1 MNARVMDTAD
11 DITSWFGRL
20 AAAIHCGFVCTG
32 RARAAAELTRL
43 GYYEEA
49 KQLILENQEDS

>member
-11 DITSWFGRL
+11 NITSWFGRL

-32 RARAAAELTRL
+32 RARAAAELARL

-49 KQLILENQEDS
+49 RKIMLEDQEDS